1 MEEEAK
7 KKKSCNWSDKG
18 HKGTFGCFYGLTFLG
33 AAIYWI
39 GNAEGFWLGVVAF
52 LKAIVW
58 PVFVMIEILT
68 RLGL

>member
-39 GNAEGFWLGVVAF
+39 GNAEGFLVRSGSF
-52 LKAIVW
+52 S
-58 PVFVMIEILT
+58 
-68 RLGL
+68 